1 MKFKF
6 VIPENSSRK
15 GRLGWSFLSRQQVF
29 TTRSSDLSF
38 DLDDQLFMKFRVES
52 KRQEQTFPVN
62 VSDSRR
68 GATSPSRRHRCGG
81 LAPSPSQ
88 RLWELSLL

>member
-1 MKFKF
+1 MKFRF

-38 DLDDQLFMKFRVES
+38 DLDGQLLTKVRVDS
-52 KRQEQTFPVN
+52 KRQEHTLPVN

-68 GATSPSRRHRCGG
+68 GATSPRRWHRCDG